1 MRRKI
6 EVSLFSNLVV
16 FFALFSLM
24 RIFLI
29 YVNGFQSFIN
39 RFDSVWLV
47 LLTGALEDSIVVLI
61 FGALLLLFS
70 FILKKDNS
78 NLIFFKIG
86 LIFIFSLELLILAL
100 TFIDTVYF
108 SLARSHLHYTLF
120 AFAIYTANF
129 AASILAFFTWP
140 NLVLLLF
147 FIILF
152 FSSSYC
158 IVTRIKR
165 ENLPSI
171 RWRVSIFFIFLL
183 LLVGL
188 LTTIPKIIFT
198 DFFVE
203 SISNNFIV
211 YLIST
216 TDSNYCHRSAESQAI
231 EKMEVT
237 DLDQHYFQLNPLAPD
252 FRYFDDNYPLAK
264 APTSDLCRL
273 GLVTE
278 EECQQDRD
286 NDGYILKFD
295 CDDTKSDIRPG
306 AKEILNNRIDE
317 NCDGI
322 DDAKPNVILIFL
334 ESFGAKYLSPEIT
347 PFFSQLSQDNLSFTN
362 FYSNGTDTT
371 RSIIS
376 TLCSLYP
383 QTGPPEI
390 NDNLN
395 TDLLC
400 LPQILQQFDYYNI
413 EMQAGDLKF
422 LDKRP
427 FFEKIGFAEVLGKD
441 ELGGLNGPAW
451 GITDRA
457 LFSQVTEKLDNLD
470 KKPFFLTVYG
480 LAVHHP
486 FYLPEGE
493 PALYPNDTFAHQI
506 FNLLH
511 YSDSVLS
518 DFFDQNKDK
527 DWFKNSIII
536 ITADNS
542 QPIGERIFNFI
553 NFISLHEENLWIPLV
568 IVNNG
573 GEKLKGQNDMVSSQ
587 IDIAP
592 TILDLLGIKIM
603 NHFQGKDLLANQLN
617 YQDSFM
623 YATSPYLGCMSTYR
637 QGDYKVMK
645 RFYKDVNLLYNLKDG
660 RAEEND
666 VKDQEK
672 NQFNQLDKMVS
683 QLFLYQHYLY
693 KNNRFWSPT
702 LQNYFN
708 QSIKFRQED

>member
-6 EVSLFSNLVV
+6 EVSLFSNLIV
-16 FFALFSLM
+16 FFVLFSLM

-29 YVNGFQSFIN
+29 YINGFQSFIN
-39 RFDSVWLV
+39 RFDSVGLV
-47 LLTGALEDSIVVLI
+47 LLVGALEDLIVVLV
-61 FGALLLLFS
+61 FGILLFLFS

-86 LIFIFSLELLILAL
+86 LIFIFSSELLILAL
-100 TFIDTVYF
+100 TFIDAVYF

-129 AASILAFFTWP
+129 VASIISFFTWP
-140 NLVLLLF
+140 NLILLLVL
-147 FIILF
+147 IILF

-158 IVTRIKR
+158 IVTRIKWS
-165 ENLPSI
+165 NLPLVK
-171 RWRVSIFFIFLL
+171 WRIWTVFIFLL
-183 LLVGL
+183 ALMGLVI
-188 LTTIPKIIFT
+188 TIPQIIFT

-203 SISNNFIV
+203 SVSNNFIV

-231 EKMEVT
+231 EKMKVT
-237 DLDQHYFQLNPLAPD
+237 DLDRHYFQLNPLAAD

-273 GLVTE
+273 GLVTA
-278 EECQQDRD
+278 EECQQDKD

-295 CDDTKSDIRPG
+295 CDDTNSDIQPK
-306 AKEILNNRIDE
+306 AAEILNNRIDE
-317 NCDGI
+317 NCNGI

-347 PFFSQLSQDNLSFTN
+347 PFFSKLSQENLSFTN
-362 FYSNGTDTT
+362 FYSNGTDTS
-371 RSIIS
+371 RSIVS
-376 TLCSLYP
+376 ALCSLYP

-390 NDNLN
+390 NDDLN

-400 LPQILQQFDYYNI
+400 LPQILQRLGYYNL
-413 EMQAGDLKF
+413 EMQAGDLNF

-427 FFEKIGFAEVLGKD
+427 FFKKIDFAEVLGKD

-451 GITDRA
+451 GITDRQ
-457 LFSQVTEKLDNLD
+457 LFGQVTEKLDNLEE
-470 KKPFFLTVYG
+470 KPFFLTVYG

-518 DFFDQNKDK
+518 DFFSQNKDK

-553 NFISLHEENLWIPLV
+553 NFISLHEENIWIPLV

-573 GEKLKGQNDMVSSQ
+573 GEKLKGQKDIVSSQ

-592 TILDLLGIKIM
+592 TILDLLGVKIM
-603 NHFQGKDLLANQLN
+603 NHFQGKDLLADRPN

-645 RFYKDVNLLYNLKDG
+645 RFYKDINLLYDLKES

-666 VKDQEK
+666 LKSQEK
-672 NQFNQLDKMVS
+672 NTFGQLDKMVS

-693 KNNRFWSPT
+693 KNNRFWSPV
-702 LQNYFN
+702 LQDYFN
-708 QSIKFRQED
+708 QSIKFRQEN